1 MTTVGLCMHVL
12 VAEKDKHITED
23 IITEDIIEDI
33 TEDVTEGVTEDV
45 TDLLQPAAG
54 VSADERT

>member
-12 VAEKDKHITED
+12 VAEKDEHITED

-33 TEDVTEGVTEDV
+33 TEGVTEDV

-54 VSADERT
+54 VGADERT